1 MMPEPVAGCEKMHH
15 LRLSSITLDLRNSQ
29 QTSSYHSIHCRDYFK
44 GPCKDP
50 VTNPEW
56 YLIAKEQSLVSP
68 GMNEKKE
75 SGMSDSCGAQD
86 AAQLRGIKQGPSRG

>member
-1 MMPEPVAGCEKMHH
+1 MKKYP
-15 LRLSSITLDLRNSQ
+15 I
-29 QTSSYHSIHCRDYFK
+29 RDHVI

-56 YLIAKEQSLVSP
+56 YLSAKEQSLVSLV
-68 GMNEKKE
+68 MNGKTE